1 MKIYIDWHNMKWYT
15 DKEQLFEDLIE
26 RGEFNSYNDCGDCPF
41 ATVCDSAAVSSLSM
55 SEFMKGLLS
64 KVVIKE

>member
-1 MKIYIDWHNMKWYT
+1 MKETYILSITPTESKVLT
-15 DKEQLFEDLIE
+15 DFADYCDSK
-26 RGEFNSYNDCGDCPF
+26 NNCGDCPF
-41 ATVCDSAAVSSLSM
+41 TTICDSAATSSLSM

>member
-1 MKIYIDWHNMKWYT
+1 MKETYILSITPTESKVLT
-15 DKEQLFEDLIE
+15 DFANYCDNKNNCE
-26 RGEFNSYNDCGDCPF
+26 NCPF
-41 ATVCDSAAVSSLSM
+41 ETICDSAAISSLSM